1 MNALLKIS
9 WWKIN
14 YIVWVVFILAL
25 ILTSCASISK
35 KFEADKAFNA
45 RDYALASQKYEEL
58 AQDLKDWKLQIRLG
72 YSYLKT
78 GAYDKSI
85 NAFNQATSYSAYAEP
100 WATFYKGLAYL
111 NKGERA
117 KAIEAWEK
125 FQDQNRLSLE
135 REVGKEMRGQKTL
148 LAIEESEKLAKQAIQ
163 NEEKLQHRPPES
175 NSLAILE
182 YRDLT
187 PEKRFQAA
195 NKALCAMMIT
205 DLSKV
210 KSLKLVERIKLQA
223 LIQEVKL
230 GKSGLVDKNTAPRFG
245 RLAGAEKLVIGT
257 IGAESI
263 QVANSLASTPEK
275 RVLGSFALQKPEKE
289 FFQLEKEI
297 VLNIL
302 NLMKVR
308 LSPDQ
313 EKEIR
318 PYHTQN
324 VKAFLHYGQGLIYFD
339 ERDFGKARKYFEMA
353 VQQDPNF
360 SLAKTALENCPG
372 PAAMNTILGI
382 PPENLKNM
390 EEMMGMPIEGS
401 ACGN

>member
-1 MNALLKIS
+1 MNVMLRTPC
-9 WWKIN
+9 WKIN
-14 YIVWVVFILAL
+14 NIFWTLLIGAL

-35 KFEADKAFNA
+35 RYEADKAFNSK
-45 RDYALASQKYEEL
+45 DYALASQKYEEL

-85 NAFNQATSYSAYAEP
+85 NAFNQATSYSTYAEP
-100 WATFYKGLAYL
+100 WTTFYNGLAYL

-117 KAIEAWEK
+117 KAIETWEN
-125 FQDQNRLSLE
+125 FQDKNRLSLE
-135 REVGKEMRGQKTL
+135 REVGKAIKVQKTL

-163 NEEKLQHRPPES
+163 MEEKLRHRPPEP

-187 PEKRFQAA
+187 QEKRFQAA
-195 NKALCAMMIT
+195 NKALCVMMIT

-223 LIQEVKL
+223 LLQEMKL
-230 GKSGLVDKNTAPRFG
+230 GQSGLVDKNTAPRFG

-257 IGAESI
+257 IGIESI
-263 QVANSLASTPEK
+263 QVTNSLASTTEK
-275 RVLGSFALQKPEKE
+275 KVIGSFSLKKQEKE
-289 FFQLEKEI
+289 FFQLEKEV

-302 NLMKVR
+302 NLLKVR

-339 ERDFGKARKYFEMA
+339 ERDFGSARKYFEMA

-360 SLAKTALENCPG
+360 SLAKMALENCPG
-372 PAAMNTILGI
+372 PAAKNTIVGI
-382 PPENLKNM
+382 LPENLKKM

>member
-1 MNALLKIS
+1 MNATLRTLCG
-9 WWKIN
+9 KIN
-14 YIVWVVFILAL
+14 NIFWTILIGAFIL
-25 ILTSCASISK
+25 TGCASISK
-35 KFEADKAFNA
+35 RFDADKTFNA

-58 AQDLKDWKLQIRLG
+58 AQDFKDWKLQIRLG

-125 FQDQNRLSLE
+125 FQDKNRLSLE
-135 REVGKEMRGQKTL
+135 REVGKEIKVQKTL

-163 NEEKLQHRPPES
+163 NEEKLRHHPPES

-187 PEKRFQAA
+187 QERRFQAV
-195 NKALCAMMIT
+195 NKALCVMIIA
-205 DLSKV
+205 DLSKI

-223 LIQEVKL
+223 LIQEMKL
-230 GKSGLVDKNTAPRFG
+230 GQSGLVDKNTAPRFG
-245 RLAGAEKLVIGT
+245 RLAGVEKLVIGT
-257 IGAESI
+257 SGVESI
-263 QVANSLASTPEK
+263 QVANSLASTSEK
-275 RVLGSFALQKPEKE
+275 KVLGSFSLKRPEKE
-289 FFQLEKEI
+289 FFHLEKE
-297 VLNIL
+297 VVSNIL
-302 NLMKVR
+302 NLLKVR

-339 ERDFGKARKYFEMA
+339 ERDFGNARKYFEMA

-360 SLAKTALENCPG
+360 SLAKMALENCPG
-372 PAAMNTILGI
+372 PEARNTIVGI
-382 PPENLKNM
+382 LPENLKNM
-390 EEMMGMPIEGS
+390 EEMMGMPLEGS